1 MLVGLSPRVCV
12 LHLAILVPRLGRG
25 CDGMIESLRVLKVCR
40 KSAISARRVTLQLIN
55 AIVDDLA
62 PDLINKNAVGYQSAS
77 QLLITAGDNPERL
90 KSEASFAAL
99 CGVSPIPASSG
110 QTRRHRLNRGGDRA
124 ANSALHIIAIAR
136 LRTDERTQAYVAK
149 RQSEGLSKLE
159 ALSQAKPHDSDK
171 NVSNDSGA
179 YHWDNAVAVDN

>member
-90 KSEASFAAL
+90 KSEARRGNDDVELATLSWVDWFNNRRL
-99 CGVSPIPASSG
+99 LEPIGDIPPAEYELLYYQ
-110 QTRRHRLNRGGDRA
+110 QTE
-124 ANSALHIIAIAR
+124 S
-136 LRTDERTQAYVAK
+136 TQAV
-149 RQSEGLSKLE
+149 
-159 ALSQAKPHDSDK
+159 
-171 NVSNDSGA
+171 
-179 YHWDNAVAVDN
+179 